1 MYQYIEN
8 RLALSPQGARNLVKA
23 ILSNLLLWVALA
35 FPVIYFFV
43 FLKEYLPTIEGTN
56 IHNLKGITFYIL
68 LAIFLMIVMWFFAR
82 IQYKNTYSIVYDESA
97 NRRILLAEKLR
108 TLPLSFFAKKDISD
122 LTSTFMSDSTDMES
136 IFSHTVPQLFSY
148 ILSMIIICISLFI
161 YDWRLSIALF
171 WVIPITA
178 FMIFISKSLNRKN
191 NEELYEKKK
200 AFSEKIQEGFEQI
213 HEIKSYN
220 KGQSFLD
227 ELNNKLNSFEKSQT
241 KMELIAGTL
250 LNCAQSILKLGMV
263 SVIIVGASL
272 YISKEIDLFTYLVFL
287 CLSTSVYSPLIEIFS
302 NIIALYYLDIRI
314 KRLKE
319 IKELPIQ
326 SGKKEFKT
334 TNFNIEFQNVSFNYE
349 ENKQVLKNVSFLAE
363 QGKITALIGPSGG
376 GKSTAIKLAAR
387 FWDIQEGKILLGN
400 QNIQSID
407 PETLLKYYSVVF
419 QDVVLF
425 NTSIMEN
432 IRIGKKDATDEEIIQ
447 AAKLAYCDDFIRELP
462 EGYQTIIGENGET
475 LSGGQ
480 RQRISIARGLLKDA
494 PIILLDEATAS
505 LDVYNESNIQAA
517 ISTLIKNK
525 TVIIIAHRMRTIAK
539 ADKIIVLDHG
549 SVVEKGSPDELQQRK
564 GIFYKMVKR
573 QMMNA

>member
-349 ENKQVLKNVSFLAE
+349 DNKQVLKNVSFLAE